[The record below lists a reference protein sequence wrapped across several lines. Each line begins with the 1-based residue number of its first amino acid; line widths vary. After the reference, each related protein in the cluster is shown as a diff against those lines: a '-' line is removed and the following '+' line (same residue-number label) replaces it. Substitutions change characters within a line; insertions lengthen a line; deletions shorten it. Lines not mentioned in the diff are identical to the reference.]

1 VGATIRKSFF
11 VSSLIK
17 CLPINPLAP
26 NIQTTFSGFFCILL
40 LLTLY
45 IFLNMTKIYKFKGDI
60 SSDVLKE
67 LEKYSNI
74 SLDTEGS
81 GLQIPHRDRL
91 SLIQLSSGNNDAY
104 IIQPS
109 QQYQC
114 PNIVKILENEKIIKI
129 GHYLRYDVLNLQY
142 FLKCQVK
149 NIWDS
154 KICSKLVRTYSQN
167 HGLKDLTFEFCG
179 GKKLNKQYGSSDWNK
194 NLDEMTDAMLQ
205 YAAGDVIYL
214 HKIKDALHKMLVRE
228 NRLELFESCMKFL
241 PSRIK
246 LDEKLFT
253 EDIFAH

>member
-1 VGATIRKSFF
+1 MTI
-11 VSSLIK
+11 
-17 CLPINPLAP
+17 
-26 NIQTTFSGFFCILL
+26 
-40 LLTLY
+40 
-45 IFLNMTKIYKFKGDI
+45 IYKFKGDI
-60 SSDVLKE
+60 SSDALKE
-67 LEKYSNI
+67 LEKHSNI

-114 PNIVKILENEKIIKI
+114 PNIVKILENEKITKI

-167 HGLKDLTFEFCG
+167 HGLKDLVQEFCG
-179 GKKLNKQYGSSDWNK
+179 KKLDKRLGSSDWNK
-194 NLDEMTDAMLQ
+194 NLNELTDAQLQ
-205 YAAGDVIYL
+205 YCSNDVIYL

-228 NRLELFESCMKFL
+228 NRLELYENCIQFL
-241 PSRIK
+241 KTRIK
-246 LDEKLFT
+246 LDQSGFT
-253 EDIFAH
+253 EDIFQH